1 MHVISLAAV
10 DFRNY
15 SFVEINLEPGI
26 TTFIGSN
33 GQGKTNLVEAI
44 SYCATF
50 SSHRVSQDLP
60 LIKLNQP
67 RAIVRTGVKYLDR
80 TNWIEIEIWPGKSNK
95 AKLNGSECKKTKEVL
110 GILQTITFS
119 PEDLVLVKGDPSERR
134 YFLDYLLVQKSPVY
148 ISLKTDYE
156 RVLKQRNAL
165 LKSSYVARKNNQD
178 SVLATLDI
186 WNQQLI
192 NLGSQITFYRNQ
204 LINDL
209 LPYVS
214 KAYAELAPS
223 SKALNIKYLP
233 NISSF
238 EMTLEDLKVQ
248 MGEKIK
254 ERQLDELDRGLTLVG
269 PHRDDVEITI
279 GELPAKG
286 YASHGE
292 SWSVALAL
300 KLASFDL
307 LKANSRAGDPVLVL
321 DDVFAELDTSRRN
334 QLISR
339 LNSVEQVLITAAV
352 KEDVPTELGGK
363 KLFVNNG
370 QVSEIND

>member
-1 MHVISLAAV
+1 MHVISLTAV
-10 DFRNY
+10 DFRSY
-15 SFVEINLEPGI
+15 SFVEINLEPGV

-44 SYCATF
+44 SYCSTL

-60 LIKLNQP
+60 LVKSDQP

-80 TNWIEIEIWPGKSNK
+80 TNWLEVEIWPSKTNK
-95 AKLNGSECKKTKEVL
+95 AKLNGSDCKKTKEIL

-119 PEDLVLVKGDPSERR
+119 PEDLILVKGDPGDKRH
-134 YFLDYLLVQKSPVY
+134 FLDELLVQKSSSYAGVK
-148 ISLKTDYE
+148 SDYD

-165 LKSSYVARKNNQD
+165 LKSAGPARKNNLE
-178 SVLATLDI
+178 SVLATLDV
-186 WNQQLI
+186 WNDQLV
-192 NLGSQITFYRNQ
+192 NFGSQIIFARNQ
-204 LINDL
+204 IINEL

-214 KAYAELAPS
+214 KSYAELAPT

-233 NISSF
+233 NVSS
-238 EMTLEDLKVQ
+238 ETMALNDLVTAMK
-248 MGEKIK
+248 EKLQ
-254 ERQLDELDRGLTLVG
+254 ERQQDELDRGLTLVG
-269 PHRDDVEITI
+269 PHRDDMEIFI

-307 LKANSRAGDPVLVL
+307 LKATSPAGDPVLIL
-321 DDVFAELDTSRRN
+321 DDVFAELDAARRN
-334 QLISR
+334 QLILR
-339 LNSVEQVLITAAV
+339 VKNVEQVLITAAV
-352 KEDVPTELGGK
+352 MEDVPKELVGN

-370 QVSEIND
+370 KVETI

>member
-1 MHVISLAAV
+1 MHVISLTAV
-10 DFRNY
+10 DFRSY
-15 SFVEINLEPGI
+15 SFVEINLEPGV

-44 SYCATF
+44 SYCSTL

-60 LIKLNQP
+60 LVKSDQP

-80 TNWIEIEIWPGKSNK
+80 TNWLEVEIWPSKTNK
-95 AKLNGSECKKTKEVL
+95 AKLNGSDCKKTKEIL

-119 PEDLVLVKGDPSERR
+119 PEDLILVKGDPGDKRH
-134 YFLDYLLVQKSPVY
+134 FLDELLVQKSSSYAGVK
-148 ISLKTDYE
+148 SDYD

-165 LKSSYVARKNNQD
+165 LKSAGPARKNNLE
-178 SVLATLDI
+178 SVLATLDV
-186 WNQQLI
+186 WNDQLV
-192 NLGSQITFYRNQ
+192 NFGSQIIFARNQ
-204 LINDL
+204 LINEL

-214 KAYAELAPS
+214 KSYAELAPT

-233 NISSF
+233 NVAKES
-238 EMTLEDLKVQ
+238 MTHTDLVVAMK
-248 MGEKIK
+248 EKLQ
-254 ERQLDELDRGLTLVG
+254 ERQQDELDRGLTLVG
-269 PHRDDVEITI
+269 PHRDDMEVMI

-307 LKANSRAGDPVLVL
+307 LKATSPAGDPVLIL
-321 DDVFAELDTSRRN
+321 DDVFAELDAARRN
-334 QLISR
+334 QLILR
-339 LNSVEQVLITAAV
+339 VKNVEQVLITAAV
-352 KEDVPTELGGK
+352 MEDVPKELVGN

-370 QVSEIND
+370 KVETI

>member
-1 MHVISLAAV
+1 MHVISLTAV
-10 DFRNY
+10 DFRSY
-15 SFVEINLEPGI
+15 SFVEINLEPGV

-44 SYCATF
+44 SYCSTL

-60 LIKLNQP
+60 LVKSDQP

-80 TNWIEIEIWPGKSNK
+80 TNWLEVEIWPSKTNK
-95 AKLNGSECKKTKEVL
+95 AKLNGSDCKKTKEIL

-119 PEDLVLVKGDPSERR
+119 PEDLILVKGDPGDKRA
-134 YFLDYLLVQKSPVY
+134 FLDELLVQKSSSYAGVK
-148 ISLKTDYE
+148 SDYD

-165 LKSSYVARKNNQD
+165 LKSAGPARKNNLD
-178 SVLATLDI
+178 SVLATLDV
-186 WNQQLI
+186 WNDQLV
-192 NLGSQITFYRNQ
+192 NFGSQIIFARNQ
-204 LINDL
+204 IINDL

-214 KAYAELAPS
+214 KSYAELAPT

-233 NISSF
+233 NVSS
-238 EMTLEDLKVQ
+238 ESMTQTDLVIAMK
-248 MGEKIK
+248 EKLQ
-254 ERQLDELDRGLTLVG
+254 ERQQDELDRSLTLVG
-269 PHRDDVEITI
+269 PHRDDMEVMI

-307 LKANSRAGDPVLVL
+307 LKATSPAGDPVLIL
-321 DDVFAELDTSRRN
+321 DDVFAELDATRRN
-334 QLISR
+334 QLILR
-339 LNSVEQVLITAAV
+339 VKNVEQVLITAAV
-352 KEDVPTELGGK
+352 MEDVPKELVGN

-370 QVSEIND
+370 KVETI

>member
-1 MHVISLAAV
+1 MHVISLTAV
-10 DFRNY
+10 DFRSY
-15 SFVEINLEPGI
+15 SFVEINLEPGV

-44 SYCATF
+44 SYCSTL

-60 LIKLNQP
+60 LVKSDQP

-80 TNWIEIEIWPGKSNK
+80 TNWLEVEIWPSKTNK
-95 AKLNGSECKKTKEVL
+95 AKLNGSDCKKTKEIL

-119 PEDLVLVKGDPSERR
+119 PEDLILVKGDPGDKRD
-134 YFLDYLLVQKSPVY
+134 FLDELLVQKSSSYAGVK
-148 ISLKTDYE
+148 SDYD

-165 LKSSYVARKNNQD
+165 LKSAGPARKNNLD
-178 SVLATLDI
+178 SVLATLDV
-186 WNQQLI
+186 WNDQLV
-192 NLGSQITFYRNQ
+192 NFGSQIIFARNQ
-204 LINDL
+204 IINEL

-214 KAYAELAPS
+214 KSYAELAPT

-233 NISSF
+233 NVATES
-238 EMTLEDLKVQ
+238 MTQTDLVVAMK
-248 MGEKIK
+248 EKLQ
-254 ERQLDELDRGLTLVG
+254 ERQQDELDRGLTLVG
-269 PHRDDVEITI
+269 PHRDDMEVTI

-307 LKANSRAGDPVLVL
+307 LKATSPAGDPVLIL
-321 DDVFAELDTSRRN
+321 DDVFAELDAARRN
-334 QLISR
+334 QLILR
-339 LNSVEQVLITAAV
+339 VKNVEQVLITAAV
-352 KEDVPTELGGK
+352 MEDVPKELVGN

-370 QVSEIND
+370 KVETL

>member
-1 MHVISLAAV
+1 MHVISLTAV
-10 DFRNY
+10 DFRSY
-15 SFVEINLEPGI
+15 SFVEINLEPGV

-44 SYCATF
+44 SYCSTL

-60 LIKLNQP
+60 LVKSDQP

-80 TNWIEIEIWPGKSNK
+80 TNWLEVEIWPSKTNK
-95 AKLNGSECKKTKEVL
+95 AKLNGSECKKTKEIL
-110 GILQTITFS
+110 GILQTVTFS
-119 PEDLVLVKGDPSERR
+119 PEDLILVKGDPGERR
-134 YFLDYLLVQKSPVY
+134 HFLDELLVQKSSSY
-148 ISLKTDYE
+148 AGIKSDYD

-165 LKSSYVARKNNQD
+165 LKSAGPARKNNLE
-178 SVLATLDI
+178 SVLATLDV
-186 WNQQLI
+186 WNDQLV
-192 NLGSQITFYRNQ
+192 NFGSQIIFARNQ
-204 LINDL
+204 IINEL

-214 KAYAELAPS
+214 KSYAELAPT

-233 NISSF
+233 NVSS
-238 EMTLEDLKVQ
+238 ETRALTDLVTAMK
-248 MGEKIK
+248 EKLQ
-254 ERQLDELDRGLTLVG
+254 ERQQDELDRGLTLVG
-269 PHRDDVEITI
+269 PHRDDMEIFI

-307 LKANSRAGDPVLVL
+307 LKATSPAGDPVLIL
-321 DDVFAELDTSRRN
+321 DDVFAELDAARRN
-334 QLISR
+334 QLILR
-339 LNSVEQVLITAAV
+339 VKNVEQVLITAAV
-352 KEDVPTELGGK
+352 MEDVPKELVGN

-370 QVSEIND
+370 KVETL

>member
-1 MHVISLAAV
+1 MHVISLTAV
-10 DFRNY
+10 DFRSY
-15 SFVEINLEPGI
+15 SFVEINLEPGV

-44 SYCATF
+44 SYCSTL

-60 LIKLNQP
+60 LVKSDQP

-80 TNWIEIEIWPGKSNK
+80 TNWLEVEIWPSKTNK
-95 AKLNGSECKKTKEVL
+95 AKLNGSDCKKTKEIL

-119 PEDLVLVKGDPSERR
+119 PEDLILVKGDPGDKRH
-134 YFLDYLLVQKSPVY
+134 FLDELLVQKSSSY
-148 ISLKTDYE
+148 AGIKSDYD

-165 LKSSYVARKNNQD
+165 LKSAGPARRNNLD
-178 SVLATLDI
+178 SVLATLDV
-186 WNQQLI
+186 WNDQLV
-192 NLGSQITFYRNQ
+192 NFGSQIIFARNQ
-204 LINDL
+204 IINEL

-214 KAYAELAPS
+214 KSYAELAPT

-233 NISSF
+233 NVATES
-238 EMTLEDLKVQ
+238 MTQTDLVLAMK
-248 MGEKIK
+248 EKLQ
-254 ERQLDELDRGLTLVG
+254 ERQQDELDRGLTLVG
-269 PHRDDVEITI
+269 PHRDDMEVMI

-307 LKANSRAGDPVLVL
+307 LKATSPAGDPVLIL
-321 DDVFAELDTSRRN
+321 DDVFAELDATRRN
-334 QLISR
+334 QLILR
-339 LNSVEQVLITAAV
+339 VKNVEQVLITAAV
-352 KEDVPTELGGK
+352 MEDVPKELVGN

-370 QVSEIND
+370 KVETL

>member
-1 MHVISLAAV
+1 MHVISLTAV
-10 DFRNY
+10 DFRSY
-15 SFVEINLEPGI
+15 SFVEINLEPGV

-44 SYCATF
+44 SYCSTL

-60 LIKLNQP
+60 LVKSDQP

-80 TNWIEIEIWPGKSNK
+80 TNWLEVEIWPSKTNK
-95 AKLNGSECKKTKEVL
+95 AKLNGSDCKKTKEIL

-119 PEDLVLVKGDPSERR
+119 PEDLILVKGDPGDKR
-134 YFLDYLLVQKSPVY
+134 YFLDELLVQKSSSYAGVK
-148 ISLKTDYE
+148 SDYD

-165 LKSSYVARKNNQD
+165 LKSAGPARKNNLE
-178 SVLATLDI
+178 SVLATLDV
-186 WNQQLI
+186 WNDQLV
-192 NLGSQITFYRNQ
+192 NFGSQIIFARNQ
-204 LINDL
+204 IINEL
-209 LPYVS
+209 LPFVS
-214 KAYAELAPS
+214 KSYAELAPT

-233 NISSF
+233 NVSTES
-238 EMTLEDLKVQ
+238 MTQTDLVVAMK
-248 MGEKIK
+248 EKLQ
-254 ERQLDELDRGLTLVG
+254 ERQQDELDRGLTLVG
-269 PHRDDVEITI
+269 PHRDDMEVVI

-307 LKANSRAGDPVLVL
+307 LKATSPAGDPVLIL
-321 DDVFAELDTSRRN
+321 DDVFAELDAARRN
-334 QLISR
+334 QLILR
-339 LNSVEQVLITAAV
+339 VKNVEQVLITAAV
-352 KEDVPTELGGK
+352 MEDVPKELVGN

-370 QVSEIND
+370 KVETI

>member
-1 MHVISLAAV
+1 MHVISLTAV
-10 DFRNY
+10 DFRSY
-15 SFVEINLEPGI
+15 SFVEINLEPGV

-44 SYCATF
+44 SYCSTL

-60 LIKLNQP
+60 LVKSNQP

-80 TNWIEIEIWPGKSNK
+80 TNWLEVEIWPSKTNK
-95 AKLNGSECKKTKEVL
+95 AKLNGSDCKKTKEIL

-119 PEDLVLVKGDPSERR
+119 PEDLILVKGDPGDKRH
-134 YFLDYLLVQKSPVY
+134 FLDELLVQKSSSYAGVK
-148 ISLKTDYE
+148 SDYD

-165 LKSSYVARKNNQD
+165 LKSAGPARKNNLE
-178 SVLATLDI
+178 SVLATLDV
-186 WNQQLI
+186 WNDQLV
-192 NLGSQITFYRNQ
+192 NFGSQIIFSRNQ
-204 LINDL
+204 IINEL

-214 KAYAELAPS
+214 KSYAELAPT

-233 NISSF
+233 NVATES
-238 EMTLEDLKVQ
+238 MTQPDLVVAMK
-248 MGEKIK
+248 EKLQ
-254 ERQLDELDRGLTLVG
+254 ERQQDELDRGLTLVG
-269 PHRDDVEITI
+269 PHRDDMEVTI

-307 LKANSRAGDPVLVL
+307 LKATSPAGDPILIL
-321 DDVFAELDTSRRN
+321 DDVFAELDAARRN
-334 QLISR
+334 QLILR
-339 LNSVEQVLITAAV
+339 VKTVEQVLITAAV
-352 KEDVPTELGGK
+352 MEDVPKELVGN

-370 QVSEIND
+370 KVETI

>member
-1 MHVISLAAV
+1 MHVISLTAV
-10 DFRNY
+10 DFRSY
-15 SFVEINLEPGI
+15 SFVEINLEPGV

-44 SYCATF
+44 SYCSTL

-60 LIKLNQP
+60 LVKSDQP
-67 RAIVRTGVKYLDR
+67 RAIVRTGVKFLDR
-80 TNWIEIEIWPGKSNK
+80 TNWLEVEIWPSKTNK
-95 AKLNGSECKKTKEVL
+95 AKLNGSDCKKTKEIL

-119 PEDLVLVKGDPSERR
+119 PEDLILVKGDPGDKRH
-134 YFLDYLLVQKSPVY
+134 FLDELLVQKSSSYAGVK
-148 ISLKTDYE
+148 SDYN

-165 LKSSYVARKNNQD
+165 LKSAGPARKNNLD
-178 SVLATLDI
+178 SVLATLDV
-186 WNQQLI
+186 WNDQLV
-192 NLGSQITFYRNQ
+192 NFGSQIIFARNQ
-204 LINDL
+204 IINEL

-214 KAYAELAPS
+214 KSHAEIAPT

-233 NISSF
+233 NVATES
-238 EMTLEDLKVQ
+238 MTQPDLVEAMK
-248 MGEKIK
+248 EKLK
-254 ERQLDELDRGLTLVG
+254 ERQQDELDRGLTLVG
-269 PHRDDVEITI
+269 PHRDDMEITI

-307 LKANSRAGDPVLVL
+307 LKATSPAGDPVLIL
-321 DDVFAELDTSRRN
+321 DDVFAELDAARRN
-334 QLISR
+334 QLILR
-339 LNSVEQVLITAAV
+339 VKNVEQVLITAAV
-352 KEDVPTELGGK
+352 MEDVPKELVGI

-370 QVSEIND
+370 KVESL

>member
-1 MHVISLAAV
+1 MHVISLTAV
-10 DFRNY
+10 DFRSY
-15 SFVEINLEPGI
+15 SFVEINLEPGV

-44 SYCATF
+44 SYCSTL

-60 LIKLNQP
+60 LVKSDQP

-80 TNWIEIEIWPGKSNK
+80 TNWLEVEIWPSKTNK
-95 AKLNGSECKKTKEVL
+95 AKLNGSECKKTKEIL
-110 GILQTITFS
+110 GILQTVTFS
-119 PEDLVLVKGDPSERR
+119 PEDLILVKGDPGERR
-134 YFLDYLLVQKSPVY
+134 HFLDELLVQKSSSY
-148 ISLKTDYE
+148 AGIKSDYD

-165 LKSSYVARKNNQD
+165 LKSAGPARKNNLE
-178 SVLATLDI
+178 SVLATLDV
-186 WNQQLI
+186 WNDQLV
-192 NLGSQITFYRNQ
+192 NFGSQIIFARNQ
-204 LINDL
+204 IINEL

-214 KAYAELAPS
+214 KSYAELAPT

-233 NISSF
+233 NVSS
-238 EMTLEDLKVQ
+238 ETMALTDLVIAMK
-248 MGEKIK
+248 EKLQ
-254 ERQLDELDRGLTLVG
+254 ERQQDELDRGLTLVG
-269 PHRDDVEITI
+269 PHRDDMEIFI

-307 LKANSRAGDPVLVL
+307 LKATSPAGDPVLIL
-321 DDVFAELDTSRRN
+321 DDVFAELDAARRN
-334 QLISR
+334 QLILR
-339 LNSVEQVLITAAV
+339 VKNVEQVLITAAV
-352 KEDVPTELGGK
+352 MEDVPKELVGN

-370 QVSEIND
+370 KVETL

>member
-1 MHVISLAAV
+1 MHVISLTAV
-10 DFRNY
+10 DFRSY
-15 SFVEINLEPGI
+15 SFVEINLEPGV

-44 SYCATF
+44 SYCSTL

-60 LIKLNQP
+60 LVKSDQP

-80 TNWIEIEIWPGKSNK
+80 TNWLEVEIWPSKTNK
-95 AKLNGSECKKTKEVL
+95 AKLNGSECKKTKEIL
-110 GILQTITFS
+110 GILQTVTFS
-119 PEDLVLVKGDPSERR
+119 PEDLILVKGDPGERR
-134 YFLDYLLVQKSPVY
+134 HFLDELLVQKSSSY
-148 ISLKTDYE
+148 AGIKSDYD

-165 LKSSYVARKNNQD
+165 LKSAGPARRNNLE
-178 SVLATLDI
+178 SVLATLDV
-186 WNQQLI
+186 WNDQLVYF
-192 NLGSQITFYRNQ
+192 GSQIIFARNQ
-204 LINDL
+204 IINEL

-214 KAYAELAPS
+214 KSYAELAPT

-233 NISSF
+233 NVSVDS
-238 EMTLEDLKVQ
+238 MALNDLVIAMK
-248 MGEKIK
+248 EKLQ
-254 ERQLDELDRGLTLVG
+254 ERQQDELDRGLTLVG
-269 PHRDDVEITI
+269 PHRDDMEIFI

-307 LKANSRAGDPVLVL
+307 LKATSPAGDPVLIL
-321 DDVFAELDTSRRN
+321 DDVFAELDAARRN
-334 QLISR
+334 QLILR
-339 LNSVEQVLITAAV
+339 VKNVEQVLITAAV
-352 KEDVPTELGGK
+352 MEDVPKELVGN

-370 QVSEIND
+370 KVEKL

>member
-1 MHVISLAAV
+1 MHVISLTAV
-10 DFRNY
+10 DFRSY
-15 SFVEINLEPGI
+15 SFVEINLEPGV

-44 SYCATF
+44 SYCSTL

-60 LIKLNQP
+60 LVKSDQP

-80 TNWIEIEIWPGKSNK
+80 TNWLEVEIWPSKTNK
-95 AKLNGSECKKTKEVL
+95 AKLNGSECKKTKEIL
-110 GILQTITFS
+110 GILQTVTFS
-119 PEDLVLVKGDPSERR
+119 PEDLILVKGDPGERR
-134 YFLDYLLVQKSPVY
+134 HFLDELLVQKSSSYAGVK
-148 ISLKTDYE
+148 SDYD

-165 LKSSYVARKNNQD
+165 LKSAGPARKNNLE
-178 SVLATLDI
+178 SVLATLDV
-186 WNQQLI
+186 WNDQLV
-192 NLGSQITFYRNQ
+192 NFGSQIIFARNQ
-204 LINDL
+204 IINEL

-214 KAYAELAPS
+214 KSYAELAPT

-233 NISSF
+233 NVSS
-238 EMTLEDLKVQ
+238 ESMALKDLVTAMK
-248 MGEKIK
+248 EKLQ
-254 ERQLDELDRGLTLVG
+254 ERQQDELDRGITLVG
-269 PHRDDVEITI
+269 PHRDDMEIFI

-307 LKANSRAGDPVLVL
+307 LKATSPAGDPVLIL
-321 DDVFAELDTSRRN
+321 DDVFAELDAARRN
-334 QLISR
+334 QLILR
-339 LNSVEQVLITAAV
+339 VKNVEQVLITAAV
-352 KEDVPTELGGK
+352 MEDVPKELVGN

-370 QVSEIND
+370 KVETL